1 MVMYKRKFVKA
12 VAEKS
17 GFTGKDI
24 AKIMEAMQIIFKES
38 MLREEDVTISG
49 FGSFKVKERKARI
62 GYNPHTKK
70 KMKIA
75 AKKVVK
81 FSPSPNFEI
90 DKLIKENL
98 INQQKDKKGQK
109 KTK

>member
-1 MVMYKRKFVKA
+1 
-12 VAEKS
+12 
-17 GFTGKDI
+17 
-24 AKIMEAMQIIFKES
+24 
-38 MLREEDVTISG
+38 
-49 FGSFKVKERKARI
+49 
-62 GYNPHTKK
+62 
-70 KMKIA
+70 MKIA